1 MGTRS
6 LTFFIDPSYPDE
18 PTACMYRQMDG
29 YPSGHGLELA
39 EFLKG
44 ITIVN
49 GYTTDKHVAG
59 THANGVGCLAA
70 QAVAHFKNDQGI
82 GGIYLEPTTRVGKWE
97 DYIYKV
103 FANDT
108 AQIRVEVYRVRGPDH
123 ELLFSGIPTEM
134 LAWIKNQEQEN

>member
-29 YPSGHGLELA
+29 YPSSHGLELA
-39 EFLKG
+39 DFLKG

-49 GYTTDKHVAG
+49 GYTSKHAAG

-70 QAVAHFKNDQGI
+70 QAIAHFKNEHGI

-103 FANDT
+103 FANEE
-108 AQIRVEVYRVRGPDH
+108 AQIRVEVYSIGTDEP
-123 ELLFSGIPTEM
+123 LFSGTPTEM
-134 LAWIKNQEQEN
+134 LAWIEARDSED